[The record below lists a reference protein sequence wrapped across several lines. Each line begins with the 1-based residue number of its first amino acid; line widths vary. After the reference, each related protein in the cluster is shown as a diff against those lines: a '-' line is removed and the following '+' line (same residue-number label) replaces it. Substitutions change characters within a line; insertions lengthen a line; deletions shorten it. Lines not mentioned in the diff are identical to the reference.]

1 MNRRVRA
8 PTIPPVLHVLAL
20 VIPFGL
26 AGAVSPVMLTEQ
38 TVVLAGPGG
47 RRAAVRY
54 AAGAILTLL
63 VFVSALVLFGR
74 SIELPKDPHLDATL
88 DIVVGAALLVVALAL
103 QLRRPSGPKP
113 AAPPRRE
120 MTAREAFGF
129 GVVSMATNVTTLA
142 LVIPAA
148 KEIAASDLELPGRA
162 VAAVVLVVLASI
174 PAWLPVALTVV
185 APGPADRGLR
195 ALGGLLDRHGR
206 TIMVVVVAVLGA
218 FLLARGMIRL

>member
-120 MTAREAFGF
+120 MTARGAFGF